1 MNHNLKWLNKIE
13 KEIEDQSD
21 DDLYYLIETMYKE
34 QKMNFLQFL
43 YDASR
48 GVGCIVH
55 EGLEYVLDQ
64 DLDDPKEFDEVTFL
78 VGDYE
83 SSTIPPQKFVDLMQ
97 IISDSYIKAH
107 PSETDSIAFYMNK
120 LRERYSK

>member
-13 KEIEDQSD
+13 KEIEDQSG

-34 QKMNFLQFL
+34 QKMNFLQFI
-43 YDASR
+43 YDALR

-83 SSTIPPQKFVDLMQ
+83 SSKIPPQKFVELMQ
-97 IISDSYIKAH
+97 IISDSYIEAH
-107 PSETDSIAFYMNK
+107 PNEKDSVEFYMNK